1 MTFDPTKKCAVDGYA
16 GEMVLL
22 DVAQACGD
30 TNDPRALSF
39 VPVGGS
45 TDTTINIDGET
56 IDVTDSG
63 TIGGFRAFVNSF
75 KTMEISGSGV
85 AKATDGAKSNQ
96 TALYKYKAQSSDPYL
111 WVRITAPDVITYA
124 FVNLGTWER
133 TAALGDAAGYSFTM
147 SVRESPHGVLIDDTP
162 RIDEIPVTGVSL
174 DNATMSLTPGET
186 GNLVATVAPS
196 GAQQSLIWTSS
207 DISVATV
214 VNGVVTAHAD
224 GTATITAKS
233 VRTPAQTDT
242 CVVTVATA

>member
-1 MTFDPTKKCAVDGYA
+1 MSFDPTLECAVDGYA
-16 GEMVLL
+16 GEMVLI
-22 DVAQACGD
+22 DVVQKCGD
-30 TNDPRALSF
+30 VNDPRALSF

-56 IDVTDSG
+56 IDVTDG
-63 TIGGFRAFVNSF
+63 RTIGGFRAFVNSF

-96 TALYKYKAQSSDPYL
+96 TALYKYKAQSKDPFL

-162 RIDEIPVTGVSL
+162 RIDETPVTGVTLDKATLSL
-174 DNATMSLTPGET
+174 APGDT
-186 GNLVATVAPS
+186 SKLVETVAPS
-196 GAQQSLIWTSS
+196 GAQQAVIWISS

-214 VNGVVTAHAD
+214 VNGVVTAHTD
-224 GTATITAKS
+224 GTATITARS
-233 VRTPAQTDT
+233 VRTPAQSDT
-242 CVVTVATA
+242 CAVTVATS